1 MSRHRT
7 GPRLRTVLIS
17 AGAAAAVFIAA
28 VITFYLIDT
37 SGDPTTLRGLRI
49 DTVEAGHLTRGQ
61 LDEKLDSIRQDIEQ
75 TPVRINLPD
84 RTHQLPATDLGITLD
99 TEDIASRA
107 MEAGRLGGALDR
119 FGSWLGSFTSTTRL
133 GTRMK
138 YSPATAASQVALFD
152 DLVVTPPTEP
162 TLTLAPG
169 QGLEVRAGSAGVQV
183 NEAAI
188 VARLGHQVEAGGP
201 FDVDA
206 PTEPL
211 PPRVSDD
218 QAEQVADR
226 LNDLT
231 ANGLK
236 VQVLDE
242 QKTLSPLA
250 LRLRMD
256 VKAGPDGPEPQ
267 FDLDSLQ
274 RLIENTFRSLS
285 ENRKDPLFQVVDDEP
300 VLIEPGEPPMECCS
314 PEAAQQVAEVVLDGT
329 QGPITIAAT
338 RSTDPQEL
346 AWANGTEIVEKVAEF
361 TTHHHCCEGRVS
373 NIHRFA
379 DIVRGAYLVPG
390 ESLSLNEYVGQRTRE
405 KGFVPAGTILQGH
418 LVATVGGGVSQ
429 FATTMFNAA
438 FFAGFDFLDYQSHS
452 IYFSRYPY
460 GREATISWPAPD
472 LKFTNTTSYPAL
484 IWTSYDDTSI
494 TVSIYS
500 TKSVE
505 VEQTRQEVT
514 RARKCTRVDTYRLR
528 AYDDGHRVED
538 SVYATYRPSE
548 GLDCNGNPTPLPNE

>member
-1 MSRHRT
+1 MDLKQTSRMPLPCTIDRSTPCDAIHRVVNQPAIASPLMSRHRT

-99 TEDIASRA
+99 TEDIASWA

-390 ESLSLNEYVGQRTRE
+390 ESLSLNEYVGQRTRARRASCRRA
-405 KGFVPAGTILQGH
+405 P
-418 LVATVGGGVSQ
+418 
-429 FATTMFNAA
+429 
-438 FFAGFDFLDYQSHS
+438 
-452 IYFSRYPY
+452 FSRDIWWPRWAEVFPNSPRPCSTLPSLPASTSSIIRATRSTSAGIPTD
-460 GREATISWPAPD
+460 GR
-472 LKFTNTTSYPAL
+472 
-484 IWTSYDDTSI
+484 
-494 TVSIYS
+494 
-500 TKSVE
+500 
-505 VEQTRQEVT
+505 
-514 RARKCTRVDTYRLR
+514 
-528 AYDDGHRVED
+528 
-538 SVYATYRPSE
+538 RPSP
-548 GLDCNGNPTPLPNE
+548 GPPPT